1 MKGFSRTLPT
11 GVLFFA
17 ALLMCV
23 ASCSNQDDVSMPPS
37 QTEMRGISY
46 SVTVNKNVDAQTR
59 VTIADKTYRFE
70 EGDSLYIC
78 VPNFKNPKLWGI
90 LTVSKLTNGGTTAT
104 FSGELKPV
112 SATNPYT
119 PKPED
124 TVEARLL
131 GENNKV
137 IQVQATPGKLK
148 YNYEHS
154 IAPSLKE
161 AVEQYSI
168 FKAFDPNTTSGLP
181 TYGSKNIKLYNLSM
195 AFMQFH
201 VTFKDG
207 TPANTSLDINI
218 DNLINNSKQ
227 EIKTTQDSSSVVAD
241 FVAAAFYSFGSN
253 AKLII
258 GPKDGESKE
267 VTLFP
272 GEEYDVQLK
281 SNKLYTYNMTV
292 DNYDDISSLG
302 TANCYMINAPGTYK
316 FNATIKG
323 NGGIDPL
330 TDSTATHITG
340 IAGVKVLWELKDQ
353 GRAIKHNGTAYD
365 IRYENGY
372 VYFSTPDV
380 FKEGNALVA
389 VTDTVGKIL
398 WSWHIWATEPVS
410 TITHNGLHLMDR
422 NIGAMTHEPETF
434 YKGGFS
440 YQWGRKD
447 PFPSG
452 TAYASPTGYVYVP
465 AIAKAFGPYDV
476 YEEAEGISVAD
487 VAAHPT
493 ELFTPWDK
501 RKWAKEDLELWSY
514 EGRKTIYDPSP
525 AGWRIPTKEEM
536 DNLIAGGIDMLWGS
550 GFLGTYS
557 GGFGYGNA
565 GCPGDR
571 YYWTSTGT
579 SRGKVYSLCE
589 GDAGKDNHQMSG
601 MLIRCISE
609 STP

>member
-1 MKGFSRTLPT
+1 MRRIFRTLPT
-11 GVLFFA
+11 GMLFFA
-17 ALLMCV
+17 ALLMCA

-37 QTEMRGISY
+37 QSEVKGIPY
-46 SVTVNKNVDAQTR
+46 SVTVTKNVNAQTR
-59 VTIADKTYRFE
+59 VTIADDKTYRFE

-78 VPNFKNPKLWGI
+78 VPNFKKPKLWGT

-104 FSGELKPV
+104 FSGELKPI

-119 PKPED
+119 PKPD
-124 TVEARLL
+124 DRMEARLL
-131 GENNKV
+131 SASNKV

-148 YNYEHS
+148 HDYQHC

-168 FKAFDPNTTSGLP
+168 FTALDLTTGSGLP

-207 TPANTSLDINI
+207 TPTDTSLDINI
-218 DNLINNSKQ
+218 DNQINNSKQ
-227 EIKTTQDSSSVVAD
+227 EIKTKTQNDGNVVAD
-241 FVAAAFYSFGSN
+241 FVAAAFFSFNPN

-258 GPKDGESKE
+258 GPKGGESKE

-272 GEEYDVQLK
+272 GEKYGVQLE

-302 TANCYMINAPGTYK
+302 TANCYMVNAPGNYK

-330 TDSTATHITG
+330 TGTTATRIKG
-340 IAGVKVLWELKDQ
+340 IADVKVLWELKEQ

-372 VYFSTPDV
+372 VYFSTPDT
-380 FKEGNALVA
+380 FKEGNALIA
-389 VTDTVGKIL
+389 VTDAEGKIL

-410 TITHNGLHLMDR
+410 KETHNGLDFMDR
-422 NIGAMTHEPETF
+422 NIGAMTHETETF

-452 TAYASPTGYVYVP
+452 TQYASPTGYVYVP
-465 AIAKAFGPYDV
+465 AIAEAFSPYDV
-476 YEEAEGISVAD
+476 GTEGISVAE
-487 VAAHPT
+487 VAARPT

-501 RKWAKEDLELWSY
+501 RMWAKEDLELWCY

-536 DNLIAGGIDMLWGS
+536 DDLIADGKDMLWGS
-550 GFLGTYS
+550 GFIGTYGPS
-557 GGFGYGNA
+557 FGYGNA
-565 GCPGDR
+565 GNPGKR

-579 SRGKVYSLCE
+579 SRGAVYSLCE
-589 GDAGKDNHQMSG
+589 GVAASDNHQMSG
-601 MLIRCISE
+601 MLIRCVSE
-609 STP
+609 